1 MPIPCKLKNQSSRR
15 RCWVASSSVLMM
27 VGALAG
33 NAHAQ
38 APHET
43 DADTAPASV
52 GASPA
57 AEGET
62 IVAPPGASLV
72 AVSDPLDSYEI
83 RRAEDQVKRAR
94 SGFIATSAALGLG
107 LVFLGAASSQCDRV
121 NDQYVCSNVGTGLGT
136 AGTISAAGGLIGMIV
151 TGILWP
157 VRQKK
162 ERDLRRSLHQR
173 QPARLRWDADARKVV
188 F

>member
-1 MPIPCKLKNQSSRR
+1 MSGQPNPNEQSSRR
-15 RCWVASSSVLMM
+15 RCWALVSSVLVMLA
-27 VGALAG
+27 ALAG
-33 NAHAQ
+33 GAHAQ
-38 APHET
+38 APHAA
-43 DADTAPASV
+43 DADAAAAGPV
-52 GASPA
+52 

-72 AVSDPLDSYEI
+72 AVSDPLDSYEV

-94 SGFIATSAALGLG
+94 NGFIATSAALGLG
-107 LVFLGAASSQCDRV
+107 LVFLGAASSQCDQV
-121 NDQYVCSNVGTGLGT
+121 NDQYVCSNVGKGLGT

-173 QPARLRWDADARKVV
+173 QPAKLHWDADSGKVV

>member
-1 MPIPCKLKNQSSRR
+1 MPIQWILKSHSSSRR
-15 RCWVASSSVLMM
+15 CWAALSSALMFVVAI
-27 VGALAG
+27 AG

-38 APHET
+38 APNEV
-43 DADTAPASV
+43 DSEVAPAT
-52 GASPA
+52 ASPA
-57 AEGET
+57 AERAT
-62 IVAPPGASLV
+62 IAAPPGSSLV
-72 AVSDPLDSYEI
+72 AVSDRLDSYEV

-94 SGFIATSAALGLG
+94 NGFIATSAALGLG

-121 NDQYVCSNVGTGLGT
+121 NEEYVCSDVGKGLGT

-173 QPARLRWDADARKVV
+173 QPARLQWDAELGKVV

>member
-1 MPIPCKLKNQSSRR
+1 MPILWNLKNHSSRR
-15 RCWVASSSVLMM
+15 FFGVLLSSVLMI
-27 VGALAG
+27 VGAPTGTALA
-33 NAHAQ
+33 Q
-38 APHET
+38 RLDQT
-43 DADTAPASV
+43 DADAAAASK
-52 GASPA
+52 G
-57 AEGET
+57 AEGAT

-72 AVSDPLDSYEI
+72 AVSDTLDSYEV

-94 SGFIATSAALGLG
+94 NGFIATSAALGLG

-121 NDQYVCSNVGTGLGT
+121 NEQYVCSNVGKGLGT

-151 TGILWP
+151 TGVLWP
-157 VRQKK
+157 VREKK

-173 QPARLRWDADARKVV
+173 QPARLQWDAQSGKVV

>member
-1 MPIPCKLKNQSSRR
+1 MQSNPNHCSSRR
-15 RCWVASSSVLMM
+15 RRWCLVSSVLMM
-27 VGALAG
+27 LAALCG
-33 NAHAQ
+33 EAHAE
-38 APHET
+38 APQGAE
-43 DADTAPASV
+43 APAE
-52 GASPA
+52 PA
-57 AEGET
+57 IPVAEGET
-62 IVAPPGASLV
+62 IVAPPGASLI
-72 AVSDPLDSYEI
+72 AVSDPLESYEV

-94 SGFIATSAALGLG
+94 TGFIATSAALGLG

-121 NDQYVCSNVGTGLGT
+121 DDQYVCSNAGKGLGT
-136 AGTISAAGGLIGMIV
+136 AGTVSGAGGLVGMIV

-173 QPARLRWDADARKVV
+173 QPARLQWDAESGKVL

>member
-1 MPIPCKLKNQSSRR
+1 MPNESNLKKHSSWRH
-15 RCWVASSSVLMM
+15 CPVLVSSVLVM
-27 VGALAG
+27 VAVLAG
-33 NAHAQ
+33 GAHAQ
-38 APHET
+38 AQHAT
-43 DADTAPASV
+43 DADA
-52 GASPA
+52 ASPP

-72 AVSDPLDSYEI
+72 AVSDPLDSYEV

-94 SGFIATSAALGLG
+94 NGFIATSAALGLG

-121 NDQYVCSNVGTGLGT
+121 NDQYVCSNVGKGLGT

-157 VRQKK
+157 VREKK
-162 ERDLRRSLHQR
+162 ERELRRSLHQR
-173 QPARLRWDADARKVV
+173 QPSRLQWDADSGKVV